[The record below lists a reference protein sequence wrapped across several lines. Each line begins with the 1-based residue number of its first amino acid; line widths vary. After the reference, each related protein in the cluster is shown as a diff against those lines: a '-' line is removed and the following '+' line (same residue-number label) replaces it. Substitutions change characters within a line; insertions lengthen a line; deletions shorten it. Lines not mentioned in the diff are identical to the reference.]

1 MIEEKHAQFELVFAL
16 LHGLKHSVVKT
27 RKEAETTSKL
37 CKEYEKFNFSHSVRG
52 VGIPLPGHIKLRGFE
67 FKVYAPR
74 VFNNVRK
81 AMLVNDIDF
90 FSSICFNSYVEFI
103 SNSKSGAFFYYSN
116 DGKYMIKTIEQ
127 AEAKCLIELLHAY
140 SKHLNDNPESKLC
153 KIYGLY
159 RLSLNHSL
167 PRMGGRKKFYF
178 IIMESVFYT
187 ARYIHLIYD
196 LKGIMM
202 LSLGWYVFEDVVS

>member
-1 MIEEKHAQFELVFAL
+1 
-16 LHGLKHSVVKT
+16 
-27 RKEAETTSKL
+27 
-37 CKEYEKFNFSHSVRG
+37 
-52 VGIPLPGHIKLRGFE
+52 
-67 FKVYAPR
+67 VYAPR

-159 RLSLNHSL
+159 RLSLSKIRICSRQCSSICIAIFYYEHHISTDHSL

-202 LSLGWYVFEDVVS
+202 LSLGWYVFQDVVS